1 MIRRREFIT
10 LLGGAAAAWPCAAR
24 AQQQDARVRRIGV
37 LMGYAESDLEAQALV
52 QSFQLAL
59 RELGWRVG
67 DNLSIEYRWG
77 GGDVAQIGA
86 YAKELVA
93 LRPDLI
99 LANTTPVT
107 GALQRETKVIPIVF
121 VIVSDPLG
129 DGFVASLARPGGNVT
144 GFINY
149 EASMAG
155 KWLELVKRIAPA
167 ATRAALMYNP
177 DVAPGGGLYF
187 RVPFEAAAL
196 ALGMKPMVSPVRS
209 IAEVEAA
216 VSALRGAPRAAIVT
230 GFDGFLT
237 VNRKAIIS
245 LAAHNDIPAIYA
257 RRAFASDGGLVS
269 YGPDYLD
276 LFGRAALYVDRIL
289 KGTKPQDL
297 PVQLPTKFELVIN
310 LKTARALGLDV
321 PQTLLALADEVIE

>member
-1 MIRRREFIT
+1 MTIKRREFIT
-10 LLGGAAAAWPCAAR
+10 FVGGAAAWPLAAR
-24 AQQQDARVRRIGV
+24 AQQPTQVRRIGV

-52 QSFQLAL
+52 QSFQQAL
-59 RELGWRVG
+59 LELGWRKG
-67 DNLSIEYRWG
+67 DNLQIEYRWG
-77 GGDVAQIGA
+77 GGDIAQIRA
-86 YAKELVA
+86 FAKELVA
-93 LRPDLI
+93 LHPDLI

-107 GALQRETKVIPIVF
+107 GALQRETKTIPIVF
-121 VIVSDPLG
+121 VIVSDPVG
-129 DGFVASLARPGGNVT
+129 DGFVTSLARPGSNVT

-155 KWLELVKRIAPA
+155 KWLEILKEIAPS

-177 DVAPGGGLYF
+177 DVAPGGGSYF
-187 RVPFEAAAL
+187 RAPFEAGAL
-196 ALGMKPMVSPVRS
+196 ALGMTPIVSPVRS
-209 IAEVEAA
+209 IAEIEAA
-216 VSALRGAPRAAIVT
+216 VAALRGAPQAAVVT

-237 VNRKAIIS
+237 VNRKIMIS
-245 LAAHNDIPAIYA
+245 LAARNDVPAIYA

-310 LKTARALGLDV
+310 LKTANALGLTV
-321 PQTLLALADEVIE
+321 PPSLLITADEVIE

>member
-1 MIRRREFIT
+1 MMRRDFIT
-10 LLGGAAAAWPCAAR
+10 LLGGAAAWPLAAR
-24 AQQQDARVRRIGV
+24 AQQPTQVRRIGV
-37 LMGYAESDLEAQALV
+37 LMGYAESDPEAQALV
-52 QSFQLAL
+52 QSFQQAL
-59 RELGWRVG
+59 LELGWRNG
-67 DNLSIEYRWG
+67 DNLQIEYRWG
-77 GGDVAQIGA
+77 GGDIAQIRA
-86 YAKELVA
+86 FAKELVA
-93 LRPDLI
+93 LHPDLI

-107 GALQRETKVIPIVF
+107 GALQRETKTIPIVF
-121 VIVSDPLG
+121 VIVSDPVG
-129 DGFVASLARPGGNVT
+129 DGFVASLARPGSNVT

-155 KWLELVKRIAPA
+155 KWLEILKEIAPS

-177 DVAPGGGLYF
+177 DVAPGGGSYF
-187 RVPFEAAAL
+187 RAPFEAGAL
-196 ALGMKPMVSPVRS
+196 ALGMTPIVSPVRS
-209 IAEVEAA
+209 IAEIEAA
-216 VSALRGAPRAAIVT
+216 VAALRGAPQAAVVT

-237 VNRKAIIS
+237 VNRKIMIS
-245 LAAHNDIPAIYA
+245 LATRNDVPAIYA

-310 LKTARALGLDV
+310 LKTAKALGLTV
-321 PQTLLALADEVIE
+321 PPSLLITADEVIE

>member
-1 MIRRREFIT
+1 M
-10 LLGGAAAAWPCAAR
+10 
-24 AQQQDARVRRIGV
+24 RRIGV

-52 QSFQLAL
+52 QSFQQAL
-59 RELGWRVG
+59 LELGWRNG
-67 DNLSIEYRWG
+67 DNLQIEYRWG
-77 GGDVAQIGA
+77 GGDIAQIRA
-86 YAKELVA
+86 FAKELVA
-93 LRPDLI
+93 LHPDLI

-107 GALQRETKVIPIVF
+107 GALQRETKTIPIVF
-121 VIVSDPLG
+121 VIVSDPVG
-129 DGFVASLARPGGNVT
+129 DGFVASLARPGSNVT

-155 KWLELVKRIAPA
+155 KWLEILKEIAPA

-177 DVAPGGGLYF
+177 DVAPGGGSYF
-187 RVPFEAAAL
+187 RAPFEAGAL
-196 ALGMKPMVSPVRS
+196 ALGMRPIVSPVRS
-209 IAEVEAA
+209 IAEMEAA
-216 VSALRGAPRAAIVT
+216 VAALRGAPQAAVVT

-237 VNRKAIIS
+237 VNRKIMIS
-245 LAAHNDIPAIYA
+245 LAARNDVPAIYA

-276 LFGRAALYVDRIL
+276 LFGRGALYVDRIL

-310 LKTARALGLDV
+310 LKTANALGLTV
-321 PQTLLALADEVIE
+321 PPSLLITADEVIE